1 MWTGENDAKMLRVD
15 KNFIGKRRKR
25 VAFSNEYG
33 YVWTGPQGKR
43 GKLKPGTG
51 RQNKIDCTIQ
61 SLPTKIDLQKD
72 CVENPRRNRGSQRQ
86 FSENICSE
94 DDSRSRIFGTFVVK
108 FLACLLLLGFS
119 NI

>member
-1 MWTGENDAKMLRVD
+1 MGENDAKMLRVD

-51 RQNKIDCTIQ
+51 RQNKTDYH
-61 SLPTKIDLQKD
+61 TKFTNQDRFTKGL
-72 CVENPRRNRGSQRQ
+72 CREST
-86 FSENICSE
+86 SEQGHLAS
-94 DDSRSRIFGTFVVK
+94 IFGKYLFGRR
-108 FLACLLLLGFS
+108 FE
-119 NI
+119 I